1 MKRLIAILIL
11 LVLSI
16 VAHVVAAVPHLVNY
30 QGRLTLPNGNPV
42 DSNVYAMKFA
52 VYDSPIGGN
61 ELWNSNGFIPIL
73 VLNGLFSHELGS
85 TNPIPDSLVRYDS
98 LWLGISIDL
107 NPEMTIRTKL
117 NTVPFAFKALVAERA
132 DTASHSLDK
141 TVSANDLV
149 AGNLDTARY
158 SAYQDLISEGRIGNQ
173 ANQIAA
179 GDHSHPDIGMG
190 ILEDTTSV
198 SVTLLPGSG
207 EVLLKTVTIPANT
220 FHHFVRVY
228 AVFTLS
234 STAADPQGIMTTTYA
249 NGQIVKLQGVGY
261 YGACQE
267 TIFAGGTS
275 PDSWTCSAMGPI
287 TIDRNLP
294 LTLTFTVM
302 YEYYQDVTVTISLV
316 RIEYD
321 LF

>member
-1 MKRLIAILIL
+1 MKRLITILIL

-16 VAHVVAAVPHLVNY
+16 VVHVLAAVPHLINY

-42 DSNVYAMKFA
+42 DSNVYAIKFA
-52 VYDSPIGGN
+52 VYDSPIEGN

-73 VLNGLFSHELGS
+73 VVNGLFSHELGS
-85 TNPIPDSLVRYDS
+85 TNPIPDSLVKYDS

-117 NTVPFAFKALVAERA
+117 NTVPFAFKALVAERT
-132 DTASHSLDK
+132 DTASHSLDR
-141 TVSANDLV
+141 TVSASDLV
-149 AGNLDTARY
+149 AGTLDSSRF
-158 SAYQDLISEGRIGNQ
+158 SAYDDLVSEGKIGNQ
-173 ANQIAA
+173 PNQIAA

-190 ILEDTTSV
+190 IIEDTTSV
-198 SVTLLPGSG
+198 SMTLLSG
-207 EVLLKTVTIPANT
+207 HDEFLLKTITIPANT

-228 AVFTLS
+228 SVFRLS
-234 STAADPQGIMTTTYA
+234 STSQQATSIQVTTRA
-249 NGQIVKLQGVGY
+249 NGQIILSQVVGW
-261 YGACQE
+261 YGACRQE
-267 TIFAGGTS
+267 LLAGGTS
-275 PDSWTCSAMGPI
+275 PDSWVGPGGAI

-294 LTLTFTVM
+294 LTLTVTVR
-302 YEYYQDVTVTISLV
+302 YDYDQDVTVTISLV